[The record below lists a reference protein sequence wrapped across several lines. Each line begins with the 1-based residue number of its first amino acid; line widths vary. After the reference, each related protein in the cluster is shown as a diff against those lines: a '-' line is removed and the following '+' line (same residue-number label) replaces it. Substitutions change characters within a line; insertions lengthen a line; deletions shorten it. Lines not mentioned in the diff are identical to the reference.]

1 MTNMTEATPLATVTH
16 AVAGSSNIAEL
27 AWAREVLY
35 IKFHKS
41 GWYAYPGAS
50 ERDYEALR
58 DADSVGGHFHANIKK
73 AFVAQKLSTPDLH
86 LST

>member
-1 MTNMTEATPLATVTH
+1 MTEATPPATVTH
-16 AVAGSSNIAEL
+16 TVTGSSNIAEL
-27 AWAREVLY
+27 AWACNVLY

-41 GWYAYPGAS
+41 GWYAYPEVS
-50 ERDYEALR
+50 ELDYEALR